1 MRGLPYQWILETAS
15 DGPAPLDRFALAGD
29 SAGGNLVLMLANW
42 AREHTN
48 RQADAIVALSP
59 ITDSTLSSASLK
71 ENLATDHMLRPMVAP
86 ILKAPKLL
94 LLPAIARQFGIR
106 PSDPDISPIHDDLS
120 GLPPIFI
127 QASSTEV
134 LHDDAVRFSNKA
146 NWLTANR
153 WKTCGGNIASALP
166 PTRI

>member
-1 MRGLPYQWILETAS
+1 
-15 DGPAPLDRFALAGD
+15 
-29 SAGGNLVLMLANW
+29 
-42 AREHTN
+42 
-48 RQADAIVALSP
+48 
-59 ITDSTLSSASLK
+59 
-71 ENLATDHMLRPMVAP
+71 MVAP

-146 NWLTANR
+146 KQAESPVIFQSWA
-153 WKTCGGNIASALP
+153 GGLPHVWQIFDDYIEESNAAFDEIEVFFNKNIL
-166 PTRI
+166 